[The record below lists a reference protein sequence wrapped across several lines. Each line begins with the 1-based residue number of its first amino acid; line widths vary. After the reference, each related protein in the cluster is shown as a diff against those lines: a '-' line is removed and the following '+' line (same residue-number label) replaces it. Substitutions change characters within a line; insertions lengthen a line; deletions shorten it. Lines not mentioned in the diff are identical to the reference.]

1 MDTMT
6 TPRRRLGA
14 RTRKAVLLTHIAAA
28 GSWLGLDLVLGV
40 LVVTA
45 LLGGDDASVA
55 VALAAFAT
63 WPLVAVGALTLL
75 SGIVL
80 GWGTRYG
87 LLRYWWVLLKL
98 VANAVLLTLVVLLL
112 SPEVTAL
119 AAQART
125 ALAGGTSFAIGSALL
140 FPPLV
145 STTAVAA
152 AMALSV
158 FKPWGRIRR
167 RPAQSPAR
175 TASPGVSQL
184 PPTHATLSRA
194 R

>member
-1 MDTMT
+1 MDTVT

-14 RTRKAVLLTHIAAA
+14 RTRKTVLLVHIAAA

-63 WPLVAVGALTLL
+63 WPLVAVGTLTLL

-87 LLRYWWVLLKL
+87 LVRYWWVLLKL
-98 VANAVLLTLVVLLL
+98 AANVVLLTLVALLL

-119 AAQART
+119 AERART
-125 ALAGGTSFAIGSALL
+125 ALAEEAPFAVGAQLL

-158 FKPWGRIRR
+158 FKPWGRVRGRPQRVRPGKPGLRRAPVR
-167 RPAQSPAR
+167 RP
-175 TASPGVSQL
+175 
-184 PPTHATLSRA
+184 
-194 R
+194 